1 MKPANLLRWYPRAW
15 RERYGEELLALIQDI
30 MDDGRLTWRLRLGV
44 IWGALHERGHQAG
57 HAVRAAVKRW
67 AGTGSR
73 WLILVVGL
81 VVAGIPLNLKAP
93 LPQARAWQAT
103 AALGALA
110 GIVAFTGVCVLASA
124 LVAAPAF
131 VAFLREGGWPKIR
144 RRVAWAAGATVAAGG
159 GLAGLVLGQRS
170 MSFAQLGQSWA
181 YSIGLAATGL
191 ALMVALGLW
200 ASAAAAT
207 AKHLKLAP
215 RARAAQLL
223 LAAVTLTA
231 ALVIVSANIFWLAAI
246 QSSLAWLVVGVAN
259 LTVVGVVMP
268 RIIGRAVRKGRRLR
282 ATAGGGTTINRSA
295 QRIHGRHRA

>member
-15 RERYGEELLALIQDI
+15 RERYGEELLALIQDTL
-30 MDDGRLTWRLRLGV
+30 DEGRPTWRLRLGV
-44 IWGALHERGHQAG
+44 IWGGLRERGHQAG

-67 AGTGSR
+67 AGTGNRS
-73 WLILVVGL
+73 LILTVGL
-81 VVAGIPLNLKAP
+81 VVATIPWNLTAP
-93 LPQARAWQAT
+93 LPQAKAWQGT

-110 GIVAFTGVCVLASA
+110 GILAFTGVCVLARA

-144 RRVAWAAGATVAAGG
+144 RRVAWAAGATVAAGAALTG
-159 GLAGLVLGQRS
+159 IVLGQRS
-170 MSFAQLGQSWA
+170 MSFAQLSQSWA
-181 YSIGLAATGL
+181 YLVGVAATGL
-191 ALMVALGLW
+191 ALVVALGLW

-223 LAAVTLTA
+223 LAEVTLTSA
-231 ALVIVSANIFWLAAI
+231 VAIVSAYTIWLAVI
-246 QSSLAWLVVGVAN
+246 QSSLAWLVLGVAN
-259 LTVVGVVMP
+259 LALAGVFMP

-282 ATAGGGTTINRSA
+282 ATAGGGATINPSA
-295 QRIHGRHRA
+295 QRTHGRHRA